1 MKNKSLFNLENWT
14 EYDVHG
20 ILTTALQFKNNEKKV
35 NYQQTKIVA
44 NLFFEPSTRTHY
56 SFDVAAHKLGCK
68 TLNFNE
74 LFSATKKGET
84 LYDTVKTFE
93 ALGVDALVIRHPEN
107 NYYHQLANK
116 IKIPILNGGDGSGNH
131 PTQSLLDLLTI
142 KEHFG
147 EFKGLNIIIVGDIKY
162 SRVAKT
168 NIQIMQKLG
177 MNVYTTWINE
187 LQLPGVTPV
196 DFKATLPKMDVVML
210 LRYQFERFHADEKY
224 HLDYLR
230 NYKLTSELVA
240 TMKPTAI
247 IMHPAPFN
255 RGIEIDDDVVECQQA
270 KIFEQMANG
279 VFIRMA
285 LSSKGALPLSRSAT
299 FTPLSKVVRDK
310 PSHHLTFFLNNIIFT
325 TKNSVKVH

>member
-1 MKNKSLFNLENWT
+1 MKSKSLFNLDDWNEQEVNAVLM
-14 EYDVHG
+14 E
-20 ILTTALQFKNNEKKV
+20 ALQFKNNIKKV
-35 NYQQTKIVA
+35 DYQQRKIVA

-74 LFSATKKGET
+74 QFSATKKGET
-84 LYDTVKTFE
+84 LYDTIRTFE

-107 NYYHQLANK
+107 NYYDALIDK

-142 KEHFG
+142 KEQFG
-147 EFKGLNIIIVGDIKY
+147 NFAGLNIIIVGDIKY

-177 MNVYTTWINE
+177 MNVYTTGINE
-187 LQLPGVTPV
+187 LQMPGVVSV
-196 DFKATLPKMDVVML
+196 DFKENLPKMDVVML
-210 LRYQFERFHADEKY
+210 LRYQFERFANNEQY
-224 HLDYLR
+224 HLDYLH
-230 NYKLTSELVA
+230 NYKLTPVLVT

-255 RGIEIDDDVVECQQA
+255 RGIEIDDDVVECKQA
-270 KIFEQMANG
+270 KIFDQMANG
-279 VFIRMA
+279 VFVRMA
-285 LSSKGALPLSRSAT
+285 L
-299 FTPLSKVVRDK
+299 
-310 PSHHLTFFLNNIIFT
+310 LNNILSA
-325 TKNSVKVH
+325 N

>member
-1 MKNKSLFNLENWT
+1 MQSN
-14 EYDVHG
+14 
-20 ILTTALQFKNNEKKV
+20 
-35 NYQQTKIVA
+35 
-44 NLFFEPSTRTHY
+44 
-56 SFDVAAHKLGCK
+56 
-68 TLNFNE
+68 
-74 LFSATKKGET
+74 
-84 LYDTVKTFE
+84 TVKTFE

-107 NYYHQLANK
+107 NYYHQLADK

-168 NIQIMQKLG
+168 NIKIMQKLE
-177 MNVYTTWINE
+177 MNVYTTRINE
-187 LQLPGVTPV
+187 LQLPGVKTV
-196 DFKATLPKMDVVML
+196 DFKTTLPKMDVVML
-210 LRYQFERFHADEKY
+210 LRYQFKRFHADEKY

-255 RGIEIDDDVVECQQA
+255 RGIEIDDDVVEC
-270 KIFEQMANG
+270 
-279 VFIRMA
+279 
-285 LSSKGALPLSRSAT
+285 
-299 FTPLSKVVRDK
+299 
-310 PSHHLTFFLNNIIFT
+310 
-325 TKNSVKVH
+325 

>member
-1 MKNKSLFNLENWT
+1 M
-14 EYDVHG
+14 
-20 ILTTALQFKNNEKKV
+20 
-35 NYQQTKIVA
+35 
-44 NLFFEPSTRTHY
+44 
-56 SFDVAAHKLGCK
+56 
-68 TLNFNE
+68 
-74 LFSATKKGET
+74 
-84 LYDTVKTFE
+84 
-93 ALGVDALVIRHPEN
+93 
-107 NYYHQLANK
+107 
-116 IKIPILNGGDGSGNH
+116 
-131 PTQSLLDLLTI
+131 TI

-177 MNVYTTWINE
+177 MNVYTTGINE
-187 LQLPGVTPV
+187 LQLPGVKTV
-196 DFKATLPKMDVVML
+196 DFKTTLPKMDVVML

-230 NYKLTSELVA
+230 NYKLTSELVT

-270 KIFEQMANG
+270 KIFAQMTNG

-285 LSSKGALPLSRSAT
+285 L
-299 FTPLSKVVRDK
+299 
-310 PSHHLTFFLNNIIFT
+310 LNNILAD
-325 TKNSVKVH
+325 N